1 MELVKVDDLTFS
13 ASLGEL
19 VFANSAESFGRFL
32 ESQRDLFHGQVEQLQ
47 RIVVTQCKLTGVN
60 PLSQE
65 MAAGAL
71 SIKIG
76 KRPRDLLNS
85 KAIKYMQSVFSIKDT
100 MSKKETREISA
111 LYGVTLTQ
119 VRDFFSGQRS
129 KVRKL
134 VQLSREKEIRST
146 PCLKSIEQSLSSN
159 DGLPLRNNALENFE
173 ELKIV
178 DQSNQVPL
186 NNVSDM
192 PAEEGKQAPLNNVNA
207 VTCEDNKHACINI
220 VNIAAIKEPKQA
232 PLNIFDFNPL
242 EGSLTTN
249 KMATLSS
256 LYSKPTQQV
265 SSIGEQDP
273 LNHFDLKPAEEGFA
287 VSNHFALNNLDPK
300 TAESGSAIGKQASL
314 IFLDHKSAENG
325 PVTGKQAP
333 LNSLVTKP
341 AEEGPSCTSQEDAIP
356 DIDDFDQKFVRNI
369 FSLMQKEETFSGQVK
384 LLEWILQIQNSAVL
398 DWFLEK
404 GGVMIL
410 AKWLNEAALEEQ
422 TTALLI
428 MLKAMKKPLVA
439 KSSGDVQ
446 KEIIR
451 KQRHGIFVHH
461 RIREIL
467 SDESWQSKV
476 DLPEDFLSLTHDG
489 SGNSRNPEQKDGL
502 KLLCAPGDDPDNRRA
517 RTILPSRILCMRTA
531 DTFTGTKVRRKVLLV
546 EEPGRNTSGKSP
558 QGAKTVTKNQSRP
571 MSADDIQK
579 AKMRAMFMQNKY
591 GKITASPN
599 ESISTKVDDQKVS
612 VSQTDNISPA
622 LKPYE
627 LKADQDEKPEVTSL
641 RIIQPPEPIIDPE
654 PGLALQESLSD
665 MLKRDQV
672 PWRTPPA
679 PNHHVRG
686 LNAYAKVQTVYEM
699 HRVYAVLAMTVHS
712 AETLNDTRE
721 CTEKMKLDPLWRIG
735 VGENCKE
742 VEVQTE
748 RIRREKETFYD
759 SIQDIPPN
767 PKDPWDIEMDYDD
780 SLTLEILMEQPTDAD
795 DPEAFSPHDNK
806 SNASDGTPAALPANP
821 SPIAA
826 PLVNGT
832 VSSAVAPPEPDLELL
847 AVLLKNPE
855 LVFALTS
862 GQASGLSNE
871 QTVALLDALKST
883 GASLSWILNGSLLAG
898 KNQVAKQPEQDEPTS
913 LPSPTPPS
921 ERLRSEWRSEPS
933 FPANAIPSP
942 PTLVLLPQKTTMS
955 LPHLTAP
962 VKPPSPQQQ
971 PPPILSIPNLHQYQ
985 PTQAPVFHRD
995 TSNFDQLNNRTTLS
1009 PPPPVSSSFTHN
1021 SLAPPLLQNSIKP
1034 QTNLQLQQRSL
1045 LVEPPIPPMR
1055 SNWQQVPVH
1064 DGSRGLSENP
1074 VRRTYNQSN
1083 YNIHSSG
1090 PGRSTPDVIP
1100 PRSSIGDSGCET
1112 WSPGRSPTRSPEHYS
1127 SRRDHEWGGYNS
1139 RRRRQPVPGRSVPA
1153 SFGRR
1158 FLTGVGSASLV
1169 AVGANFGGVTSSL
1182 LGISPELGRGLR
1194 LDVLYPVGG
1203 YSRCFDSVQG
1213 FEFIYPAN
1221 WVGDQTLLY
1230 RAVGKAESTR
1240 SLDPPPL
1247 DGRGLAIERPRR
1259 NDVSEPSTAFG
1270 PPGSNGELNVSV
1282 IVSPVSPGF
1291 RIEAFGGPKEV
1302 GEAVIRTI
1310 SGSRRR
1316 SDVKASL
1323 IDSTV
1328 RGDTA
1333 KKVNYYMLEFM
1344 VESPSFRRHNV
1355 AVCTAYNGRLFTLNA
1370 QAPESDWPKV
1380 KEEFYTVANSFNLT
1394 SLSS

>member
-1 MELVKVDDLTFS
+1 MNG
-13 ASLGEL
+13 AGEG
-19 VFANSAESFGRFL
+19 GRF
-32 ESQRDLFHGQVEQLQ
+32 DLLGFIGGAGVCELRGVIRAVLGVAEGSLPQAGRAAPEDRSHAMQAHGGQP
-47 RIVVTQCKLTGVN
+47 
-60 PLSQE
+60 PLS
-65 MAAGAL
+65 GD
-71 SIKIG
+71 G
-76 KRPRDLLNS
+76 KRPRDLLNP

-100 MSKKETREISA
+100 ISKKETREISA

-146 PCLKSIEQSLSSN
+146 PCMKSIEQSLSSN
-159 DGLPLRNNALENFE
+159 DGLPFRSNALENFE

-207 VTCEDNKHACINI
+207 VTCEDNKHACTNI
-220 VNIAAIKEPKQA
+220 VNIAVIKEHKQA
-232 PLNIFDFNPL
+232 PLNIFDFNPS
-242 EGSLTTN
+242 EESLTTN

-273 LNHFDLKPAEEGFA
+273 LNLFDFKPAEEEFA
-287 VSNHFALNNLDPK
+287 VSNHCALNNLDPK
-300 TAESGSAIGKQASL
+300 AAENGSAIGKQASL
-314 IFLDHKSAENG
+314 ILLDHKSAENG
-325 PVTGKQAP
+325 SVIGKQAP

-341 AEEGPSCTSQEDAIP
+341 AEEGPSCASQEDAIP
-356 DIDDFDQKFVRNI
+356 DIDDFDQKFVWNI

-428 MLKAMKKPLVA
+428 MLKVLWHLPLLKAVPEQMSAILQMVNKLRFYRSSDISNRAKNLLWRWSKLFKNQAMKKPSLA

-451 KQRHGIFVHH
+451 KQR
-461 RIREIL
+461 IREIL
-467 SDESWQSKV
+467 SDKSWQSKV

-517 RTILPSRILCMRTA
+517 RTILPSR
-531 DTFTGTKVRRKVLLV
+531 TKVRRKVLLV
-546 EEPGRNTSGKSP
+546 EELGRNTSGKNP
-558 QGAKTVTKNQSRP
+558 QGAKAVTKNQSRP

-599 ESISTKVDDQKVS
+599 ESVSMKVDDQKVS

-627 LKADQDEKPEVTSL
+627 LKTDEDEKPEVTSL
-641 RIIQPPEPIIDPE
+641 RIIQPSEPVRDPE

-672 PWRTPPA
+672 PWRIPP
-679 PNHHVRG
+679 
-686 LNAYAKVQTVYEM
+686 E
-699 HRVYAVLAMTVHS
+699 
-712 AETLNDTRE
+712 
-721 CTEKMKLDPLWRIG
+721 MKLDPLWRIG

-780 SLTLEILMEQPTDAD
+780 SLTLEILMEQPTDTD
-795 DPEAFSPHDNK
+795 DPEASSPRDNK
-806 SNASDGTPAALPANP
+806 SNANDGTPAALPAVP

-862 GQASGLSNE
+862 GQASGLSSE

-883 GASLSWILNGSLLAG
+883 GASLSGLLNGSVLAG
-898 KNQVAKQPEQDEPTS
+898 KNPAVKQTEQDEPTS

-942 PTLVLLPQKTTMS
+942 PTLVLPQTQKTTILS
-955 LPHLTAP
+955 LPQLTAP
-962 VKPPSPQQQ
+962 VKPPSPPQL
-971 PPPILSIPNLHQYQ
+971 PRPILSIPNLHQYQ
-985 PTQAPVFHRD
+985 PPQAPVYHRD

-1009 PPPPVSSSFTHN
+1009 PSPPVGSSFTHN

-1034 QTNLQLQQRSL
+1034 QPNLQQQSQ
-1045 LVEPPIPPMR
+1045 LVEPPNLPMR
-1055 SNWQQVPVH
+1055 SNWQQVPMH
-1064 DGSRGLSENP
+1064 DGPRGLSENP

-1083 YNIHSSG
+1083 YNIHSLG

-1100 PRSSIGDSGCET
+1100 PRSSIGDAGREA
-1112 WSPGRSPTRSPEHYS
+1112 WSPGRSPTRSPEPYS
-1127 SRRDHEWGGYNS
+1127 VRGLGSRRDHEWGGYNS
-1139 RRRRQPVPGRSVPA
+1139 RS
-1153 SFGRR
+1153 
-1158 FLTGVGSASLV
+1158 GS
-1169 AVGANFGGVTSSL
+1169 SS
-1182 LGISPELGRGLR
+1182 SMPSRN
-1194 LDVLYPVGG
+1194 
-1203 YSRCFDSVQG
+1203 YSR
-1213 FEFIYPAN
+1213 
-1221 WVGDQTLLY
+1221 
-1230 RAVGKAESTR
+1230 
-1240 SLDPPPL
+1240 
-1247 DGRGLAIERPRR
+1247 
-1259 NDVSEPSTAFG
+1259 
-1270 PPGSNGELNVSV
+1270 
-1282 IVSPVSPGF
+1282 
-1291 RIEAFGGPKEV
+1291 
-1302 GEAVIRTI
+1302 IRDN
-1310 SGSRRR
+1310 RDRR
-1316 SDVKASL
+1316 SSD
-1323 IDSTV
+1323 
-1328 RGDTA
+1328 
-1333 KKVNYYMLEFM
+1333 
-1344 VESPSFRRHNV
+1344 RRWRN
-1355 AVCTAYNGRLFTLNA
+1355 RR
-1370 QAPESDWPKV
+1370 
-1380 KEEFYTVANSFNLT
+1380 
-1394 SLSS
+1394 